1 MEYNVPVTKENY
13 NRAVLT
19 SLNGLLKMTKYEMNV
34 VCTMLDKGMIELKR
48 GTRKVIQDSIGCD
61 KFCLNNHI
69 LQLIRKGILSR
80 AGSSLQL
87 NPNLL
92 TTIRDGK
99 YTFNFNIRRN

>member
-1 MEYNVPVTKENY
+1 MEYNVPVSRENY
-13 NRAVLT
+13 NRAVLV
-19 SLNGLLKMTKYEMNV
+19 SLNGLLKLTKYEMNV
-34 VCTMLDKGMIELKR
+34 VTTMLDKGMEELKR

-80 AGSSLQL
+80 AGTSLKL

-92 TTIRDGK
+92 NTIKDGQFIFSF
-99 YTFNFNIRRN
+99 TVTGN